1 MIVPNL
7 PAGEEEEEKERVD
20 AEAASSEVRVCV
32 CVCLWLDMRACMRL
46 SLLPTHAQPES
57 CVSVLYLL
65 LYFWPRQNQRMA
77 RARRRC
83 AGFRKFP

>member
-32 CVCLWLDMRACMRL
+32 CVCLCCR
-46 SLLPTHAQPES
+46 
-57 CVSVLYLL
+57 
-65 LYFWPRQNQRMA
+65 
-77 RARRRC
+77 
-83 AGFRKFP
+83 RKFASRKANPSKINK